1 MSVNLDPSQSRN
13 RYVRLLSIFLSFSF
27 FRCRFD
33 YLDPQTSNSNTAL
46 DDIDLLYR
54 LLPRFSSRHWRDR
67 FVDNSIENQS
77 KTDRLCARLCA
88 KDERE
93 NLFRRKCRRNDC
105 ASYRVNYLE
114 LRLFRCYLNV
124 MCYVMR
130 VRTAQIIDKYIPRNY
145 TQPLH
150 AYACKRA
157 LVLTYI
163 RAAKL
168 LARLPDH

>member
-33 YLDPQTSNSNTAL
+33 YLDPQTSDSNAAL

-54 LLPRFSSRHWRDR
+54 LLSRFSSRDWRDR

-88 KDERE
+88 KTNGRISFAETTAHRT
-93 NLFRRKCRRNDC
+93 
-105 ASYRVNYLE
+105 VNYLE

-124 MCYVMR
+124 MYAST
-130 VRTAQIIDKYIPRNY
+130 RTAQIIDKYIPRNY

-157 LVLTYI
+157 LVLSHI
-163 RAAKL
+163 RTAKL